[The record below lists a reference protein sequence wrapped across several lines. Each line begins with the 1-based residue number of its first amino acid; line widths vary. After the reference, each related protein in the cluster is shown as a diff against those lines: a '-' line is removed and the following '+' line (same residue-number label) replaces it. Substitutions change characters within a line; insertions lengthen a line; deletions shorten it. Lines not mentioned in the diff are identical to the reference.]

1 MKIFLNAFVLLCIA
15 GYCRAQ
21 KFTPSLNLVKGN
33 TYYYSTNATSAVVQT
48 ISGQQ
53 NALNL
58 GITFKMA
65 FKVVGI
71 ADTVYQ
77 MEVSYQTLVM
87 KIDVAGNSL
96 ELSSQKN
103 DPQDIPSSIMAA
115 MMNKPFNLDMTK
127 TGRILSVQNIDKM
140 ISGTVDNFPGA
151 DAAKKAQVKEQLL
164 QSFGPEA
171 FKGNIEQGTAI
182 FPYKPVAKNET
193 WSVTTHLSSPAKA
206 SVIVNYTL
214 ADVAEGQ
221 YIIHGDGSMAT
232 EKDSGTTQIS
242 GMPVK
247 YDLHGTMISDIRV
260 DKTTGWINEVKMKQ
274 VFMGD
279 MKILDNPQV
288 PGGMSIPMTFNSDV
302 VTTNK

>member
-1 MKIFLNAFVLLCIA
+1 MKTFLNALLFFCIA
-15 GYCRAQ
+15 GCCEAQ
-21 KFTPSLNLVKGN
+21 NFNPSLNLVRGN

-53 NALNL
+53 NTLNL
-58 GITFKMA
+58 NITFKMA
-65 FKVVGI
+65 FKVLGLT
-71 ADTVYQ
+71 DTVYH

-87 KIDVAGNSL
+87 KIDVAGNSI

-151 DAAKKAQVKEQLL
+151 DAAKKTQVKEQLL
-164 QSFGPEA
+164 SSFGPET
-171 FKGNIEQGTAI
+171 FRGNIEQGTAI

-193 WSVTTHLSSPAKA
+193 WSVTTYLSSPAKA
-206 SVIVNYTL
+206 SVKVNYTL
-214 ADVAEGQ
+214 ADVADGL
-221 YIIHGDGSMAT
+221 YIIHGDGTMT
-232 EKDSGTTQIS
+232 TDQDSGTTQINN
-242 GMPVK
+242 MPVK

-260 DKTTGWINEVKMKQ
+260 DKATGWINEVKMKQ
-274 VFMGD
+274 IFMGD
-279 MKILDNPQV
+279 MRILDNPQV

-302 VTTNK
+302 FTTNK

>member
-1 MKIFLNAFVLLCIA
+1 MKLFLNAFLFLCIA
-15 GYCRAQ
+15 GYCQAQ
-21 KFTPSLNLVKGN
+21 KFAPLLNLTKGN
-33 TYYYSTNATSAVVQT
+33 TYYYSTNANSAVVQT

-53 NALNL
+53 NTLNL
-58 GITFKMA
+58 SLTFKMA
-65 FKVVGI
+65 FKVTGI
-71 ADTVYQ
+71 KDSVYS
-77 MEVSYQTLVM
+77 MEVSYQTLIM
-87 KIDVAGNSL
+87 KIDVAGNSV

-115 MMNKPFNLDMTK
+115 MMNKPFNLEMTK

-140 ISGTVDNFPGA
+140 ISATVDNFPGA

-171 FKGNIEQGTAI
+171 FRGNIEQGTAI

-193 WSVTTHLSSPAKA
+193 WTVTTHLSSPAKA
-206 SVIVNYTL
+206 SVAVNYTL
-214 ADVAEGQ
+214 ADVADGL
-221 YIIHGDGSMAT
+221 YIIHGDGAMT
-232 EKDSGTTQIS
+232 TDKDSGTTQIN

-260 DKTTGWINEVKMKQ
+260 DKATGWINEVKMKQ

-302 VTTNK
+302 ITTNK